1 MIRTKVVVALVA
13 STFVVGAGVAKAVSG
28 DPYAPVV
35 TLVVTPPGGSAQTF
49 TPHESDTV
57 TLKVGSTEYKFRPNI
72 LDAKPWT
79 KLDVYIFKGATAT
92 APDQVLGDIEV
103 TTGGPAVTSKTN
115 PAFKI
120 QVTKVEAGKGPEKK

>member
-1 MIRTKVVVALVA
+1 MIRTKVAVALLA
-13 STFVVGAGVAKAVSG
+13 SILVVGAAVMKAVSG

-35 TLVVTPPGGSAQTF
+35 TLVVTPPGGAAQTF

-79 KLDVYIFKGATAT
+79 KLEVYIFKAATAS
-92 APDQVLGDIEV
+92 APDSVLGTVEV
-103 TTGGPAVTSKTN
+103 TTGGPAVTAKTT
-115 PAFKI
+115 PAFKV

>member
-1 MIRTKVVVALVA
+1 MNRSKVVVVLL
-13 STFVVGAGVAKAVSG
+13 SSILVVGAAVAKAVSG

-35 TLVVTPPGGSAQTF
+35 TLVVTPPSGPAQTF

-57 TLKVGSTEYKFRPNI
+57 MLKVGNVEYNFRPNI

-79 KLDVYIFKGATAT
+79 KVDVYIFKGATAS
-92 APDQVLGDIEV
+92 APDSVLGDIEV
-103 TTGGPAVTSKTN
+103 TTGGPAVTSKTS

>member
-1 MIRTKVVVALVA
+1 MIRSKALIAICA
-13 STFVVGAGVAKAVSG
+13 STLVVGAAVTKAVSG
-28 DPYAPVV
+28 DPYSPVV
-35 TLVVTPPGGSAQTF
+35 SLSVTPPGGQAQTF

-72 LDAKPWT
+72 IDAKPWT
-79 KLDVYIFKGATAT
+79 KLEVYIFKAATAT
-92 APDQVLGDIEV
+92 APDSALGTVEV
-103 TTGGPAVTSKTN
+103 TTGGPAVTSKTT